1 MNGDEVHAR
10 TLVGRMDVVVDCE
23 LEYHISE
30 GPRSSVGSMGTE
42 YVSGPYLT
50 FYRIAQYCECIIHL

>member
-1 MNGDEVHAR
+1 MR

>member
-1 MNGDEVHAR
+1 MR

-30 GPRSSVGSMGTE
+30 GRRSSVGSMGTE
-42 YVSGPYLT
+42 YFSGTYLT
-50 FYRIAQYCECIIHL
+50 FYRIAQYRECIIHL